1 MRVIKMFVAG
11 SIEGLDEE
19 RNKILQIVSAR
30 NAQYAQLKKDI
41 FVLPISFKDFL
52 IQSSQD
58 FINKVI
64 VEEADIVIFLFDAAK
79 GEKCVGDYTAEEFDK
94 AKEAH
99 EARGLIYKA
108 FLKKSRNARVDQE
121 AEKVLKEI
129 IEKDNFWQD
138 PIYMDIVIGGA
149 IEKAL
154 SQPRPNAPVASWSN
168 DNFAY
173 LTIEAR
179 FKEIF
184 KGIFET
190 SNKKSD
196 EESDE
201 ESEEKSSKSKTFEYS
216 YNDFLRES
224 YAQSQTKEDNQLALF
239 ARKEIEEILAKH
251 KTYGIP
257 NGELVRTIP
266 FLDAE
271 FYFYYYILLKFIEK
285 QKFEKKPS
293 YDPYD
298 VKKRES
304 DQNINKPTLRQPLVD
319 SYKIAVSKPD
329 ESARWLL
336 HCCLSSNSSD
346 LSQLDVNKLLKS
358 VQLALNDSDKF
369 DKYINDIKDEDGIVH
384 YIVDNSGIELYAD
397 ILLGCY
403 ILSKTNIKEIN
414 YHVKKVPIFVGDTTI
429 NDEAKIDDVSPV
441 VDLLKEIDIFK
452 DAIVDNSPHAY
463 TYTVNG
469 CEKTLRFT
477 AEDTWSQPNEF
488 YMPKDTCSQYD
499 EPKIAKE
506 FNAWNEDENVKLIIL
521 KGDMNYRRLV
531 GDRLYDLG
539 DTIENKIRYVNR
551 PILILRS
558 FKSSVILD
566 VEAKKQKRWKPNW
579 RTCGEFG
586 IIQFVKLQEEKAK
599 KENED

>member
-30 NAQYAQLKKDI
+30 NAQYAQLNKDI

-79 GEKCVGDYTAEEFDK
+79 GEKCVGDYTAKEFEK

-121 AEKVLKEI
+121 AEKALANHTSE
-129 IEKDNFWQD
+129 DNFWQD

-149 IEKAL
+149 IEEAL
-154 SQPRPNAPVASWSN
+154 LHPRPNAPVASWSN

-190 SNKKSD
+190 SNKKA
-196 EESDE
+196 
-201 ESEEKSSKSKTFEYS
+201 KRKARKKGSKSKTFEYS
-216 YNDFLRES
+216 YNDFIREC
-224 YAQSQTKEDNQLALF
+224 YAQSQTKEDNPLALF

-251 KTYGIP
+251 RTYGIP
-257 NGELVRTIP
+257 NGELVRIIP

-285 QKFEKKPS
+285 QKFEKKTS

-304 DQNINKPTLRQPLVD
+304 DCKINESPLRQLLVD
-319 SYKIAVSKPD
+319 SYETATKGAD

-346 LSQLDVNKLLKS
+346 LSQLDVNKVLKS

-397 ILLGCY
+397 ILLGGY
-403 ILSKTNIKEIN
+403 ILNKTNITEIN

-441 VDLLKEIDIFK
+441 VDLLKDIDLFN

-469 CEKTLRFT
+469 CKKTLRFT
-477 AEDTWSQPNEF
+477 FEDTWSQPNEF
-488 YMPKDTCSQYD
+488 DSS
-499 EPKIAKE
+499 KE
-506 FNAWNEDENVKLIIL
+506 FEAWSKDENVKLIVL

-539 DTIENKIRYVNR
+539 DTIEKKIRYVNR

-566 VEAKKQKRWKPNW
+566 VEEKKQKRWKPNW

-586 IIQFVKLQEEKAK
+586 IIQFVKPQEEKAK